1 MAMTIKQLR
10 VASDDDLIEAHDEV
24 ASYHRLGW
32 LPDEDRGA
40 GATGRDRCSAASMSS
55 AFGPVAR
62 RLAGQR
68 ATGNSGGR
76 PCPLTTTV
84 YWRGCG
90 WTLWAAKHRWTFRLF
105 RSGPPAAAARRHP
118 AGRGLR
124 ARRHHRQP
132 ARPLA
137 RRGVPPLLIH
147 AP

>member
-1 MAMTIKQLR
+1 MPSLLTRTRSATRRFKWTVPARRDGPGSRPRQSSLHAMTIKQLR

-76 PCPLTTTV
+76 PCP
-84 YWRGCG
+84 
-90 WTLWAAKHRWTFRLF
+90 
-105 RSGPPAAAARRHP
+105 
-118 AGRGLR
+118 
-124 ARRHHRQP
+124 
-132 ARPLA
+132 
-137 RRGVPPLLIH
+137 
-147 AP
+147 